1 MCEVEFHYLQDQD
14 GLTDLLDE
22 FKTRSRSDVTEYN
35 DLNVYIFGQKTTCGV
50 LIVRS
55 TFLV

>member
-22 FKTRSRSDVTEYN
+22 FKTRSRSDETEYN

-55 TFLV
+55 MFLV